1 MQQITYEK
9 RMHVTGK
16 YSFVKTVARWR
27 EITNIV
33 VFRLLLSSI
42 LFMAVQLSLNPEQ
55 AKMLLPLL
63 QMAVSSAGS
72 LEAQRHSELPFQPVF
87 SSTPNSS
94 MELDNSMSTFS
105 MEELLTK
112 AKKNTKSTDAQIEL
126 RVSFSCRFFSKL

>member
-1 MQQITYEK
+1 MQQITYEN

-16 YSFVKTVARWR
+16 YSFVKTVAKWR

-33 VFRLLLSSI
+33 VFRLLLSI

-72 LEAQRHSELPFQPVF
+72 LEAQRHPELPFQPVF

-94 MELDNSMSTFS
+94 MDLDNSTSTFS
-105 MEELLTK
+105 VEELLTK

-126 RVSFSCRFFSKL
+126 RVSFIAQYFFSKL

>member
-1 MQQITYEK
+1 
-9 RMHVTGK
+9 
-16 YSFVKTVARWR
+16 
-27 EITNIV
+27 
-33 VFRLLLSSI
+33 
-42 LFMAVQLSLNPEQ
+42 MAVQLSLNPEQ

>member
-1 MQQITYEK
+1 
-9 RMHVTGK
+9 MHVTGK

-27 EITNIV
+27 KITNIV
-33 VFRLLLSSI
+33 VFRLLSSI

>member
-1 MQQITYEK
+1 
-9 RMHVTGK
+9 MHVTGK